1 MKDDGPSPS
10 AALVTTIPYVVPGLW
25 PPSSTKFS
33 QLPKWRTKP
42 PLAGEVLRI
51 TTGPEPEGSFRTMI
65 GLAVEPLMFVIF
77 SGPRGPDTRVM
88 TSPGSNEDASNVVVV
103 DDTKCSAADALRVP
117 TKNRK
122 EMNNAELCRD
132 LALNTGN
139 LPPRTQFG
147 ARRQA

>member
-1 MKDDGPSPS
+1 
-10 AALVTTIPYVVPGLW
+10 
-25 PPSSTKFS
+25 
-33 QLPKWRTKP
+33 
-42 PLAGEVLRI
+42 
-51 TTGPEPEGSFRTMI
+51 MI

-77 SGPRGPDTRVM
+77 SGPRGPALRVM
-88 TSPGSNEDASNVVVV
+88 TSPGTNEDASNVVVV

-117 TKNRK
+117 TKNRA

-147 ARRQA
+147 AGRQA